1 MTERVEDLSQNP
13 SALPNVVFHQSCVR
27 RVGDS
32 ILNKYE
38 QVSVTGNHLI
48 AYLGFKF

>member
-1 MTERVEDLSQNP
+1 MTERVEDPSQNP
-13 SALPNVVFHQSCVR
+13 FAPLYVVFHQSCVR
-27 RVGDS
+27 KVGES

-38 QVSVTGNHLI
+38 QVNVTGNHLI